1 MKGAHMFK
9 KIAKV
14 FIASGL
20 LLALSAC
27 SQDKEIKTAEDYK
40 DTYPGVFAT
49 YKANADMSETKFGGS
64 VQVDYL
70 EAHPNLRE
78 FYDGYCFA
86 KQYDRARGHT
96 YALEDAINTE
106 RPKPG
111 ASCLACKSAD
121 FVAALEKDGIDVNS
135 MDFDQFVKD
144 HPGMQT
150 ISCYDCHMDDIG
162 TVQVTREHFRKQID
176 EGRVNSNNAKVDSLS
191 CAQCHVEYY
200 LDPETKEVILPYKY
214 GFETDDM
221 LKYYDEI
228 DFNDWEHP
236 ATGTGLLKAQ
246 HPEFETFMESVH
258 DAAGLSCIDC
268 HMPIV
273 EDEKGNKFKSHHW
286 TSPLKSKETIK
297 NSCLSCHAGKSE
309 DDMIAWVEEVQQG
322 VYDRTNEVSDKLKK
336 FIDLFASH
344 VEKGDLSKEDK
355 DKLHEIHRH
364 AQFKWDIVWVENGEG
379 FHNSNKAHKN
389 LDEAEALVDQGMEI
403 LSKYE

>member
-1 MKGAHMFK
+1 
-9 KIAKV
+9 
-14 FIASGL
+14 
-20 LLALSAC
+20 
-27 SQDKEIKTAEDYK
+27 
-40 DTYPGVFAT
+40 
-49 YKANADMSETKFGGS
+49 
-64 VQVDYL
+64 
-70 EAHPNLRE
+70 
-78 FYDGYCFA
+78 
-86 KQYDRARGHT
+86 
-96 YALEDAINTE
+96 
-106 RPKPG
+106 
-111 ASCLACKSAD
+111 
-121 FVAALEKDGIDVNS
+121 
-135 MDFDQFVKD
+135 
-144 HPGMQT
+144 
-150 ISCYDCHMDDIG
+150 
-162 TVQVTREHFRKQID
+162 
-176 EGRVNSNNAKVDSLS
+176 
-191 CAQCHVEYY
+191 
-200 LDPETKEVILPYKY
+200 
-214 GFETDDM
+214 M

-246 HPEFETFMESVH
+246 HPEFETFMGSVH

-364 AQFKWDIVWVENGEG
+364 AQFKWDFVWVENGEG